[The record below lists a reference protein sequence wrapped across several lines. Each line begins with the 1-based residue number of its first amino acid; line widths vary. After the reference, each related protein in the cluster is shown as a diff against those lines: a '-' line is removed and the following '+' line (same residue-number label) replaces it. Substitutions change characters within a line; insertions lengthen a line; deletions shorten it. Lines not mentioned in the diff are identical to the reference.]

1 VLAIGRYGA
10 ATGEVTVAGG
20 LVDMGSGGAVWMGR
34 TEGTTIKISSRL
46 VLTGT
51 GVLRTKQIF
60 EHTPGLGVA
69 SQIIFDGGTLKASGS
84 GALVYDVDDVRL
96 TTNGM
101 VIDSA
106 GFNVSVATALQDAAG
121 QAGGITKKGAG
132 TLTLAGTRA
141 ATGPVSVL
149 GGTLVASNGLAV
161 AAGTSRI
168 DGTLTLTAANRL
180 TVGAGAGLAGTGAVA
195 RVTLQDNAVFARAK
209 ADNAVNPITVSDCVA
224 DNRLTV
230 ALTGYALADLKTPV
244 ALMRTPTA
252 FMDKAK
258 IAVTLNGQTSAHLT
272 TKFVEVDGQQVLYAF
287 YSAGT
292 MLMVW

>member
-1 VLAIGRYGA
+1 
-10 ATGEVTVAGG
+10 
-20 LVDMGSGGAVWMGR
+20 
-34 TEGTTIKISSRL
+34 
-46 VLTGT
+46 
-51 GVLRTKQIF
+51 
-60 EHTPGLGVA
+60 
-69 SQIIFDGGTLKASGS
+69 
-84 GALVYDVDDVRL
+84 
-96 TTNGM
+96 
-101 VIDSA
+101 
-106 GFNVSVATALQDAAG
+106 
-121 QAGGITKKGAG
+121 
-132 TLTLAGTRA
+132 
-141 ATGPVSVL
+141 VL